1 MRKLGISYGA
11 VKGIG
16 AEEFFGKIYDLGF
29 RTTFLGDYLGADELV
44 RVKDIAVK
52 YGIECENIHSSF
64 GHINDIWLDTEGGE
78 QMLKELLAC
87 VDHCVLCDIPAVVVH
102 MSSGNTPPPITDIGR
117 ARYEKLV
124 EYAMQKNVK
133 IAFEN
138 LRKTANLAWAMET
151 FDNDMV
157 GFCWDCGHEA
167 CYQNGREFMPF
178 YGERLICTHIH
189 DNCGEKDA
197 DDHLLPFDGV
207 VNFDRFAKHIQNSGY
222 QGSLTLE
229 VDKANPLYAHM
240 TDDEYL
246 CKCAE
251 VIKKIA
257 KMVDGE

>member
-11 VKGIG
+11 VKGMDADTYLKTI
-16 AEEFFGKIYDLGF
+16 AELGFQTSFFGGVI
-29 RTTFLGDYLGADELV
+29 ELE
-44 RVKDIAVK
+44 KQAHITNLMAK
-52 YGIECENIHSSF
+52 HGIECETIHSPF

-78 QMLKELLAC
+78 QMLKELMQS
-87 VDHCVLCDIPAVVVH
+87 VDHCAYCNIPIDVIH

-124 EYAMQKNVK
+124 DYAIQKNVK

-151 FDNDMV
+151 FDTDMV

-197 DDHLLPFDGV
+197 DQHWIPFDGV
-207 VNFDRFAKHIQNSGY
+207 VNFDRFAEHIQKSGY
-222 QGSLTLE
+222 QGPLTLE
-229 VDKANPLYAHM
+229 LYKNEPYKHL
-240 TDDEYL
+240 TDEEYL

-251 VIKKIA
+251 AIKKIA
-257 KMVDGE
+257 RKVDGE